1 MNRRFGQFVR
11 SVFYLFIFMRMK
23 RIFFVGFLLVSLVSS
38 AQIVPDSVLSDSRYL
53 EDQFYI
59 GLTYNFLLK
68 KPDNVN
74 QRNLSYGLQGGF
86 IKDIP
91 INKSRT
97 TAIGIGL
104 GYGVYSYYS
113 NLRAIETT
121 DDFEYRVITDTD
133 SLKRNK
139 VETHMLELPLE
150 VRWRNSTASEYK
162 FWRLYAGVKLGYVVG
177 GRSKYISNKTNNERA
192 SFYNGDIR
200 RFQYGLTFNFGY
212 NTFNLHAYYALNGL
226 FNDGVT
232 VDGTVISIKPL
243 RIGLIF
249 YIL

>member
-1 MNRRFGQFVR
+1 
-11 SVFYLFIFMRMK
+11 MR
-23 RIFFVGFLLVSLVSS
+23 RIFFGGFLLISLVSN
-38 AQIVPDSVLSDSRYL
+38 AQMQSDSVLRDSRYL

-59 GLTYNFLLK
+59 GLTYNFLLN
-68 KPDNVN
+68 KPENVSES
-74 QRNLSYGLQGGF
+74 NLSYGLQGGF

-91 INKSRT
+91 INSSRT
-97 TAIGIGL
+97 TAFGIGL

-113 NLRAIETT
+113 NLRGIETP
-121 DDFEYRVITDTD
+121 DDFEYNVIINSD
-133 SLKRNK
+133 SLKSNK

-150 VRWRNSTASEYK
+150 LRWRNSTASEYK
-162 FWRLYAGVKLGYVVG
+162 FWRLYAGVKLGYVIG
-177 GRSKYISNKTNNERA
+177 GRSKYISNRTNNERA
-192 SFYNGDIR
+192 SFFNDDIR

-212 NTFNLHAYYALNGL
+212 NTFNLHAYYALNDL

-232 VDGTVISIKPL
+232 VDGAAISMKPL